1 MPDTLKLPAYNLLT
15 IRPVPPNPYY
25 GEKDNKVFQAYIQDE
40 VGFGLNMM
48 YDTLFGNMLNWRG
61 FLNQLLAGGSML
73 LSQIGAVPGEVEKH
87 MYKILTQGISW
98 TRKFGGMPEHIQF
111 GLRCML
117 VSEESTED
125 IKRALQTLY
134 DITVP
139 KVSPAISWVSQ
150 MVVEVSIGG
159 WLIFD
164 QCFVDRIGH
173 RFSKVSVDGVPLSCE
188 VDLSITTVYAVGRDQ
203 IASGNQTIIRVGEV
217 GARMSE

>member
-1 MPDTLKLPAYNLLT
+1 MPDTLRQPAYNLLT
-15 IRPVPPNPYY
+15 IRPVPPNPYH
-25 GEKDNKVFQAYIQDE
+25 GERSAKVFQAYIQDE
-40 VGFGLNMM
+40 VGFGLNMV

-73 LSQIGAVPGEVEKH
+73 LNEIGSTIEGAEEH

-98 TRKFGGMPEHIQF
+98 TRKFGGIPEHIQF

-117 VSEESTED
+117 VSEESTDD

-139 KVSPAISWVSQ
+139 EVSSNINWMSQ

-188 VDLSITTVYAVGRDQ
+188 VDLSITTVYAVAKKQ
-203 IASGNQTIIRVGEV
+203 ISSTNKAVIRIGE
-217 GARMSE
+217 AR